1 MRVFVTAIAALSAWT
16 SIASPAEPKQRFTD
30 VTAASTI
37 KVNTEKRPKQPEYG
51 VQTPHGVAIEDFDG
65 DGLYDVI
72 LVCFGKPYVQ
82 LYRNM
87 GNLRFT
93 DVTKGSGLEVFE
105 GWGTGAAVADFDRDG
120 KFDVYLTS
128 VQFETDNNKVTPPG
142 KGSRLFKGLGNG
154 KFIDVSEKSGTLLK
168 QPARCCAWS
177 DVDNDGWPD
186 LYLACPYNPS
196 ILFRNNGNGTFT
208 DITKQAG
215 VAVDDRTSLGCTFG
229 DIDGDGFD
237 DLFVANYYS
246 QVSTL
251 LKNLGGGK
259 FRDIT
264 AAAGVDRKA
273 ASVGCVFADVF
284 NRGMLDLY
292 VTTDSWLSGAN
303 STEQQLL
310 SRGHTVEP
318 NALYRN
324 DGTGKFAI
332 VLDATLKHKTL
343 SHDAVLQDFDHDGFV
358 DIYVGVDAIPT
369 GNKFATSKGGNPA
382 WTRPDGKT
390 WKEVRAEWG
399 VGFESNCV
407 CVPTADLDNDGD
419 LDLFLVNFY
428 KNVVVYRN
436 NTNDKNW
443 IRVKPVGVKSN
454 LDAIGARISLFA
466 TGNGK
471 ETLLGTRH
479 VQSGA
484 GYGRSSPLEAHFGL
498 RKKPA
503 ANYRVEVY
511 FPATKTL
518 VVNEDVEPGRRIVIS
533 ESDQRATA
541 MPKQ

>member
-1 MRVFVTAIAALSAWT
+1 MRVFVAAITILCTLLALV
-16 SIASPAEPKQRFTD
+16 SIASPAESTHIFTD

-37 KVNTEKRPKQPEYG
+37 KVNTEKRPNQPQYG
-51 VQTPHGVAIEDFDG
+51 MQMPHGVAIEDFDG
-65 DGLYDVI
+65 DGLFDVI

-120 KFDVYLTS
+120 KLDVYLTS
-128 VQFETDNNKVTPPG
+128 VQFERNKNNVTPPG
-142 KGSRLFKGLGNG
+142 KESRLFKGLGNG

-177 DVDNDGWPD
+177 DVDNDGWLD
-186 LYLACPYNPS
+186 LFLACPYHSS

-215 VAVDDRTSLGCTFG
+215 AGVEGRMSLGCTFG

-237 DLFVANYYS
+237 DLFVANYSS

-251 LKNLGGGK
+251 LKNLGGGR

-284 NRGMLDLY
+284 NRGKLDLY

-303 STEQQLL
+303 YTEEQLL
-310 SRGHTVEP
+310 SRDHTVEP

-324 DGTGKFAI
+324 NGTGKFAI
-332 VLDATLKHKTL
+332 VGDATLKHKTL
-343 SHDAVLQDFDHDGFV
+343 SHDAVLQDFDHDGLV

-369 GNKFATSKGGNPA
+369 GNRFATSKGGNPA

-399 VGFESNCV
+399 IGFESNCV

-428 KNVVVYRN
+428 KNITVYRN

-443 IRVKPVGVKSN
+443 LRIKPVGVNSN

-466 TGNGK
+466 VSDAK
-471 ETLLGTRH
+471 KTLVGTRH
-479 VQSGA
+479 IQAGA

-498 RKKPA
+498 GQKPA

-518 VVNEDVEPGRRIVIS
+518 VVKESIEPGRRIVIS
-533 ESDQRATA
+533 ESE
-541 MPKQ
+541 